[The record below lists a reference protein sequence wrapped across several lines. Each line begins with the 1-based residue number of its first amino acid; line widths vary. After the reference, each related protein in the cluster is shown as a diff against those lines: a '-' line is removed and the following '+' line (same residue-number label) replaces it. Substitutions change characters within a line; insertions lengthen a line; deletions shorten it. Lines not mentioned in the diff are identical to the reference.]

1 MNMKPLLIILSLTLL
16 PLFSYGQDKKE
27 VIEKGI
33 QVKRNYGLDLANSDK
48 EATLEKEEF
57 YNFRGDLVE
66 VKTYSDNGKTL
77 NDWTKYKYDSQGNLI
92 EETELNSKGE
102 QKERFEYKY
111 ENGLKTEKLFYD
123 NKNRLTKKKIFKYE
137 LRK

>member
-1 MNMKPLLIILSLTLL
+1 MKTSFIVLALSLATLIS
-16 PLFSYGQDKKE
+16 FGQDKKE

-33 QVKRNYGLDLANSDK
+33 QVKRNFSLDIANGDK
-48 EATLEKEEF
+48 EPSLEKEEF

-66 VKTYSDNGKTL
+66 VKDYTDNGKTL
-77 NDWTKYKYDSQGNLI
+77 SGWTKYKYDSQGNLI
-92 EETELNSKGE
+92 DEQDLTAKGE
-102 QKERFEYKY
+102 LKERFEYRY
-111 ENGLKTEKLFYD
+111 EDGLKTEKLFYD

>member
-1 MNMKPLLIILSLTLL
+1 MKASIIFLFLIIFTLIL
-16 PLFSYGQDKKE
+16 NGQDKKD

-33 QVKRNYGLDLANSDK
+33 QIKRNFGLDIANGEKDPS
-48 EATLEKEEF
+48 LEKEEF

-66 VKTYSDNGKTL
+66 IKDYTDDGKTIAV
-77 NDWTKYKYDSQGNLI
+77 WTKYKYDSQGNLI
-92 EETELNSKGE
+92 EEQELTAKGE

-111 ENGLKTEKLFYD
+111 ENGLKVEKLFYD
-123 NKNRLTKKKIFKYE
+123 NKNRLNKKKIFKYE

>member
-1 MNMKPLLIILSLTLL
+1 MKLIVIIMFVCLLALNSN
-16 PLFSYGQDKKE
+16 GQDKKE

-33 QVKRNYGLDLANSDK
+33 QVKRNYSLDIANGDK
-48 EATLEKEEF
+48 EPSLEKEEY
-57 YNFRGDLVE
+57 YNFRGDIVE
-66 VKTYSDNGKTL
+66 TKEFTDTGKTL
-77 NDWTKYKYDSQGNLI
+77 SLWFKYKYDTQGNLI
-92 EETELNSKGE
+92 EEQELNLKGE

-111 ENGLKTEKLFYD
+111 ENGLKVEKLYYD

>member
-1 MNMKPLLIILSLTLL
+1 MKAFLIILTITLFTL
-16 PLFSYGQDKKE
+16 NSYAQDKKD

-33 QVKRNYGLDLANSDK
+33 QVKRNYGLDLANGDK
-48 EATLEKEEF
+48 EPSLEKEEF

-66 VKTYSDNGKTL
+66 VKNYTDNGKTL
-77 NDWTKYKYDSQGNLI
+77 TDWIKYKYDTQGNLI
-92 EETELNSKGE
+92 EEQALNPKGD
-102 QKERFEYKY
+102 QKERFEYKF
-111 ENGLKTEKLFYD
+111 EDGLKTEKLFYD

>member
-1 MNMKPLLIILSLTLL
+1 MKPLLIILSLTLITL
-16 PLFSYGQDKKE
+16 NSFAQDKKD

-33 QVKRNYGLDLANSDK
+33 QIKRNYGLDVANGDK
-48 EATLEKEEF
+48 EPSLEKEEF

-66 VKTYSDNGKTL
+66 VKNYTDNGKTL
-77 NDWTKYKYDSQGNLI
+77 TDWTKYKYDTQGNLI
-92 EETELNSKGE
+92 DEQVLNPKGD

-111 ENGLKTEKLFYD
+111 EDGLKTEKLFYD

>member
-1 MNMKPLLIILSLTLL
+1 MKQLLITLSLIIVTLI
-16 PLFSYGQDKKE
+16 SYGQDKKD

-33 QVKRNYGLDLANSDK
+33 QVKRNYELDIANGDK
-48 EATLEKEEF
+48 EPSLEKEEF

-66 VKTYSDNGKTL
+66 VKSYTDNGKTL
-77 NDWTKYKYDSQGNLI
+77 NDWTKYKYDTQGNLI
-92 EETELNSKGE
+92 EEQALNPKGD

-111 ENGLKTEKLFYD
+111 EDGLKTEKLFYD

>member
-1 MNMKPLLIILSLTLL
+1 MNMKPFLITLSLIVITLI
-16 PLFSYGQDKKE
+16 SYGQDKKE

-33 QVKRNYGLDLANSDK
+33 QVKRNYGLNIENGDK
-48 EATLEKEEF
+48 EPILEKEEF
-57 YNFRGDLVE
+57 YNFRGDLIE
-66 VKTYSDNGKTL
+66 VKDYTDDGKTL
-77 NDWTKYKYDSQGNLI
+77 SNWTKYKYDSQGELI
-92 EETELNSKGE
+92 EEQELNPKGD
-102 QKERFEYKY
+102 QKSRLEYKY

>member
-1 MNMKPLLIILSLTLL
+1 MKTSLIILALILVSLI
-16 PLFSYGQDKKE
+16 SNGQDKKE

-33 QVKRNYGLDLANSDK
+33 QVKRNYGLDIANGDK
-48 EATLEKEEF
+48 EPSLEKEEF

-66 VKTYSDNGKTL
+66 VKDYTDNGKTL
-77 NDWTKYKYDSQGNLI
+77 SGWTKYKYDSQGNLI
-92 EETELNSKGE
+92 DEQELTSKGE

-111 ENGLKTEKLFYD
+111 EDGLKTEKLFYD
-123 NKNRLTKKKIFKYE
+123 PKNRLTKKKIFKYE

>member
-1 MNMKPLLIILSLTLL
+1 MKPLLIILSLTLITL
-16 PLFSYGQDKKE
+16 NSFAQDKKD

-33 QVKRNYGLDLANSDK
+33 QVKRNYELDIANGDK
-48 EATLEKEEF
+48 EPSIEKEEY
-57 YNFRGDLVE
+57 YNFRGDIVE
-66 VKTYSDNGKTL
+66 IKEFKDAGKTL
-77 NDWTKYKYDSQGNLI
+77 SLWFKYKYDSQGNLI
-92 EETELNSKGE
+92 EEQELNAKGE

-111 ENGLKTEKLFYD
+111 ENGLKTEKLYYD

>member
-1 MNMKPLLIILSLTLL
+1 MKPFFITIFLFIFSLI
-16 PLFSYGQDKKE
+16 SYGQDKKD

-33 QVKRNYGLDLANSDK
+33 QVKRNYSLNIENGDK
-48 EATLEKEEF
+48 EPSLEKEEF

-66 VKTYSDNGKTL
+66 VKDYTDDGKTL
-77 NDWTKYKYDSQGNLI
+77 SNWIKYKFDSQGLLI
-92 EETELNSKGE
+92 EEQELNPKGD
-102 QKERFEYKY
+102 QKDRFEYKY

>member
-1 MNMKPLLIILSLTLL
+1 MKQLLITLSLIIVTLI
-16 PLFSYGQDKKE
+16 SYGQDKKD

-33 QVKRNYGLDLANSDK
+33 QVKRNYGLDIANGDK
-48 EATLEKEEF
+48 DPSLEKEEF

-66 VKTYSDNGKTL
+66 LKNYTDNGKTL
-77 NDWTKYKYDSQGNLI
+77 NDWTKYKYDTQGNLT
-92 EETELNSKGE
+92 EEQALNPKGD
-102 QKERFEYKY
+102 QKERIEYKY
-111 ENGLKTEKLFYD
+111 EDGLKTEKLFYD

>member
-1 MNMKPLLIILSLTLL
+1 MKPLLVTLSLLAIAIIS
-16 PLFSYGQDKKE
+16 FGQDKKE

-33 QVKRNYGLDLANSDK
+33 QVKRNYEIDIANGDK
-48 EATLEKEEF
+48 ESTLEKEEY
-57 YNFRGDLVE
+57 YNFRGDIIE
-66 VKTYSDNGKTL
+66 TKEFIDAGKTL
-77 NDWTKYKYDSQGNLI
+77 SLWFKYKYDTQGNLI
-92 EETELNSKGE
+92 EEQELNSKGE

-111 ENGLKTEKLFYD
+111 ENGLKIEKLYYD

>member
-1 MNMKPLLIILSLTLL
+1 MKTLLIILSSTIITLN
-16 PLFSYGQDKKE
+16 SYAQDKKD

-33 QVKRNYGLDLANSDK
+33 QVKRNFELDIANGEK
-48 EATLEKEEF
+48 EPSIEKEEY
-57 YNFRGDLVE
+57 YNFRGDIIE
-66 VKTYSDNGKTL
+66 SKEFSDAGKTISI
-77 NDWTKYKYDSQGNLI
+77 WFKYKYDSQGNLI
-92 EETELNSKGE
+92 EELELNAKGE

>member
-1 MNMKPLLIILSLTLL
+1 MNMRLLLIILSLSFFTLI
-16 PLFSYGQDKKE
+16 SYGQDKKE

-33 QVKRNYGLDLANSDK
+33 QVKRNYEQDIANGDK
-48 EATLEKEEF
+48 EPAIEKEEY
-57 YNFRGDLVE
+57 YNFRGDIVE
-66 VKTYSDNGKTL
+66 TKEYTDAGKTL
-77 NDWTKYKYDSQGNLI
+77 SIWFKYKYDSQGNLI
-92 EETELNSKGE
+92 EEQELNAKGE

-111 ENGLKTEKLFYD
+111 ENGLKIEKLYYD